1 MVSKPLTCSRVEQ
14 TRKCIADILQKRKAC
29 VFLRLLII
37 CWFHGNVACPR
48 ELLEMM
54 VINTR
59 GPVTR
64 IWKTEPLKTSSS
76 LLVYNPFCFR
86 TFNKEKSYGSAF
98 GLKKK
103 NRRRKINLRNR
114 PSKVNCEATAPPTAS
129 EKVFLF
135 SWSAFRP
142 PSQFTYAGYPL
153 NSQEGPPTRKLL
165 SALGF

>member
-1 MVSKPLTCSRVEQ
+1 MASRPFTCNTVEQ

-29 VFLRLLII
+29 VFLRFLNIR
-37 CWFHGNVACPR
+37 WFHGNVACPR

-64 IWKTEPLKTSSS
+64 IWKTEPLKNNSSP
-76 LLVYNPFCFR
+76 LVYNPFCFR

-98 GLKKK
+98 RLKKK
-103 NRRRKINLRNR
+103 KRRKRNLRNR
-114 PSKVNCEATAPPTAS
+114 PSKVNREATAPPTAS
-129 EKVFLF
+129 EKVFLS
-135 SWSAFRP
+135 SWSAFRL
-142 PSQFTYAGYPL
+142 PSQFKYAGYPL
-153 NSQEGPPTRKLL
+153 SSQEGPPTRKLL